1 MFDFS
6 DKYKIQCKILVMN
19 TKCMRSWTNNTAEK
33 ERNSESSF
41 QRPMG
46 KYMNSKYVHTQKK
59 HDF

>member
-6 DKYKIQCKILVMN
+6 DKYKIHGKILVMN

-46 KYMNSKYVHTQKK
+46 KYMNS
-59 HDF
+59 